1 LYTKLQQEIME
12 LSSMIDGINIAHERA
27 RELRERMLLE
37 GTQETL
43 GLDALI
49 GILRSDKKELEAA
62 MKELRKGL

>member
-1 LYTKLQQEIME
+1 
-12 LSSMIDGINIAHERA
+12 MIDGINIAHERA